1 MKRKTEKI
9 KIIKFD
15 VYIPNLNKDAYIVTI
30 DIPIYERNGLEILT
44 PQAHVLIDWIK
55 LYHITWIR
63 DYK

>member
-1 MKRKTEKI
+1 MTEKI
-9 KIIKFD
+9 KIIKFE
-15 VYIPNLNKDAYIVTI
+15 VLIPVKNKQSYIVEI
-30 DIPIYERNGLEILT
+30 DIPVEERNGLEILT